1 MAPSPGILDRWRRA
15 EEALLKLDAIR
26 SKGVTA
32 ASYIADTDLRDIVER
47 NFQVAIEAAI
57 DLANELIAAR
67 RWRTPTSASEAFVV
81 LAENKAI
88 DAASAGSLGKWA
100 GFRNV
105 LVHSYAAVKPERV
118 VQFLNGELAELRQR
132 FLELSK
138 GCGMV
143 LPPPSTP

>member
-1 MAPSPGILDRWRRA
+1 MGPSPGTLDRWRRA

-32 ASYIADTDLRDIVER
+32 ASYVADTDLRDIVER

-67 RWRTPTSASEAFVV
+67 RWRTPTSAREAFEV

-88 DAASAGSLGKWA
+88 DAAAAVSLGTWA

-105 LVHSYAAVKPERV
+105 LDHSYAAVRPERV
-118 VQFLNGELAELRQR
+118 VQFLNGELGELRQR
-132 FLELSK
+132 FLELSLAS
-138 GCGMV
+138 GLSSGAA
-143 LPPPSTP
+143 PSP

>member
-26 SKGVTA
+26 ARGVVEA
-32 ASYIADTDLRDIVER
+32 QYISDSDLRDIVER

-57 DLANELIAAR
+57 DLANELIAHR
-67 RWRTPTSASEAFVV
+67 RWRTPTTAREAFAV

-88 DAASAGSLGKWA
+88 DVAAAASLGNWA

-105 LVHSYAAVKPERV
+105 LVHSYAAVEPSRV
-118 VQFLNGELAELRQR
+118 VHFLQAELADLRQR
-132 FLELSK
+132 FLQLASA
-138 GCGMV
+138 CG
-143 LPPPSTP
+143 LPPGPNATP